1 MYENFL
7 GNKTAWKI
15 LRVLSEAPGK
25 GVSISEIKNI
35 TKAGNFALSQAL
47 EQLEGYK
54 ILMSKRVGKKKVY
67 WINTANEISKILLQ
81 LFEIERIR
89 FKNLQPSKI
98 IFLAK
103 IVDEISKIN
112 PMKIILFGS
121 HVKGTASEESDFDV
135 CVIVKERNLKEE
147 AKLSKLPEKV
157 QLHFFSE
164 EEFEELKKKKDKLV
178 EDILKDGIEII

>member
-1 MYENFL
+1 MFENFL

-25 GVSISEIKNI
+25 EVSISEIKNI

-47 EQLEGYK
+47 ENLEKYR
-54 ILMSKRVGKKKVY
+54 ILMSKKVGKKKVY
-67 WINTANEISKILLQ
+67 WINTANEISRILLQ
-81 LFEIERIR
+81 LFEIERIK

-98 IFLAK
+98 I
-103 IVDEISKIN
+103 DEISKIN
-112 PMKIILFGS
+112 PIKVILFGGYA
-121 HVKGTASEESDFDV
+121 KGTEMEESDFDI

-157 QLHFFSE
+157 
-164 EEFEELKKKKDKLV
+164 
-178 EDILKDGIEII
+178 

>member
-1 MYENFL
+1 
-7 GNKTAWKI
+7 
-15 LRVLSEAPGK
+15 
-25 GVSISEIKNI
+25 
-35 TKAGNFALSQAL
+35 
-47 EQLEGYK
+47 
-54 ILMSKRVGKKKVY
+54 
-67 WINTANEISKILLQ
+67 LLQ
-81 LFEIERIR
+81 LFEIERIK

-103 IVDEISKIN
+103 VVDEISKIN
-112 PMKIILFGS
+112 PIKVILFRT
-121 HVKGTASEESDFDV
+121 HAKGTATEESDFDI